1 MIPIRDSEA
10 VRRLSLISTIL
21 IAANVA
27 MFAYQDGIGRD
38 AGADLTRFAMTP
50 ALISHGHPLVREAR
64 ILATLLTS
72 QFLHAGP
79 LHLAGNMLYLFI
91 FGPAVEARM
100 GHRRFLEFYL
110 SAGVAAGLATVAMEP
125 SSPVA
130 VVGASGAIAGVL
142 GAYFFLF
149 PGGRIATFIL
159 VRIINVPAILYL
171 LSWFAVQLYYGIM
184 SSAPGAIVGG
194 VAWWAHVGG
203 FLFGVAVGPLL
214 ARPPATA
221 RRRR

>member
-194 VAWWAHVGG
+194 VAW
-203 FLFGVAVGPLL
+203 
-214 ARPPATA
+214 
-221 RRRR
+221 

>member
-100 GHRRFLEFYL
+100 GHRRF
-110 SAGVAAGLATVAMEP
+110 
-125 SSPVA
+125 
-130 VVGASGAIAGVL
+130 
-142 GAYFFLF
+142 
-149 PGGRIATFIL
+149 
-159 VRIINVPAILYL
+159 
-171 LSWFAVQLYYGIM
+171 
-184 SSAPGAIVGG
+184 
-194 VAWWAHVGG
+194 
-203 FLFGVAVGPLL
+203 
-214 ARPPATA
+214 
-221 RRRR
+221 